1 VDSAASVAAASAAAA
16 PDEAGKE
23 GAMRRLT
30 VLVLLGVMLGSGCG
44 YNRMVAMRESIDA
57 AWAQVENQ
65 LQRRNDLIP
74 NYVETVKGYAKQ
86 ETTIFTEI
94 ANARARLGGAGSIQE
109 RMDASNQMTSALSR
123 LLVIIENYPQ
133 LKSSENFMR
142 LQDELSGTENRIAIE
157 RQRYNEAAR
166 TYNIRIRQFPANL
179 VASSFNFG
187 AQPLF
192 EAPPEAR
199 QAPRVQF

>member
-1 VDSAASVAAASAAAA
+1 MASRMNPLMVV
-16 PDEAGKE
+16 
-23 GAMRRLT
+23 L
-30 VLVLLGVMLGSGCG
+30 LVLGGLVVVALFVAG
-44 YNRMVAMRESIDA
+44 YVRTTYNDLVSLQEQNRT
-57 AWAQVENQ
+57 AWSQVENQ

-94 ANARARLGGAGSIQE
+94 ANARARLGGAGSIQD
-109 RMDASNQMTSALSR
+109 RMEASNQLSGALSR
-123 LLVIIENYPQ
+123 LLVIVENYPQ

-142 LQDELSGTENRIAIE
+142 LQDELSGTENRIATE
-157 RQRYNEAAR
+157 RMRYNEVAR
-166 TYNIRIRQFPANL
+166 TYNVRIRQFPANL
-179 VASSFNFG
+179 VASSFNFA

>member
-1 VDSAASVAAASAAAA
+1 MASRMNPLVVV
-16 PDEAGKE
+16 
-23 GAMRRLT
+23 L
-30 VLVLLGVMLGSGCG
+30 LVLGGLLVVALMIGG
-44 YNRMVAMRESIDA
+44 YVRGTYNDLVTLQEANRT
-57 AWAQVENQ
+57 AWSQVENQ

-94 ANARARLGGAGSIQE
+94 ANARARIGGGGSIQE
-109 RMDASNQMTSALSR
+109 RMEASNQLSSALSR
-123 LLVIIENYPQ
+123 LLVIVENYPQ

-142 LQDELSGTENRIAIE
+142 LQDELSGTENRISTE
-157 RQRYNEAAR
+157 RMRYNEAAQ
-166 TYNIRIRQFPANL
+166 TYNVRIRQFPANL